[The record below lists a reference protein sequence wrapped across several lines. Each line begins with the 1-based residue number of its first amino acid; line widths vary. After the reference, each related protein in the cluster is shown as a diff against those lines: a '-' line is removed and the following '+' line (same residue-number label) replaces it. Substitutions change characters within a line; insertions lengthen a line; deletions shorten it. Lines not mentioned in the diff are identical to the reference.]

1 MILINNQSDID
12 KLYLYAKD
20 PYEAKYQHFINKC
33 EKVRLKHYND
43 LNAFIEYSNDIDFYK
58 NIQEYHPGQKIESN
72 ISFWWYDCWHD

>member
-20 PYEAKYQHFINKC
+20 PYEAKYHHFINKC

-43 LNAFIEYSNDIDFYK
+43 LNAFIEYSNDIDFYN
-58 NIQEYHPGQKIESN
+58 NIQEYHPGQKTESN
-72 ISFWWYDCWHD
+72 ISF